1 MDQQLERQR
10 IKLGMVGWAVRP
22 SEPCRSKTSTV
33 QGACRNFFWPT
44 FGFVRQLAASL
55 VETHGVELGR
65 RHDLAHLD
73 LEGVEVSGKELV
85 ALLLDAEDL
94 VRVGDGQDEVAVGR
108 LDRSDVLVPVEDQ
121 MQAQG

>member
-1 MDQQLERQR
+1 M
-10 IKLGMVGWAVRP
+10 
-22 SEPCRSKTSTV
+22 
-33 QGACRNFFWPT
+33 
-44 FGFVRQLAASL
+44 RQLAASL

-65 RHDLAHLD
+65 RDDLAHLD

-94 VRVGDGQDEVAVGR
+94 VRVGDGQDEVAVKR